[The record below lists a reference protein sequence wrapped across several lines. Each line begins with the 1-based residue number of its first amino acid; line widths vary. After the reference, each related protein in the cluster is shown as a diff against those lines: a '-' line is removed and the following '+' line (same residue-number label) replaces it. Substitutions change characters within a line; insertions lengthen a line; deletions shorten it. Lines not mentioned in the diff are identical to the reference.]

1 MSAPALPPIL
11 ILEDEE
17 LVRLALAE
25 ELSDAGLVVHDAR
38 SVEDAR
44 ALFNAHPEIGI
55 VVTDITLKG
64 EEGGLEFCDFVLAAR
79 PALRQAYARARE
91 LKTGYAMNDKHM
103 TLFPWEDI
111 QRNMIVT

>member
-64 EEGGLEFCDFVLAAR
+64 EEGGLEFCDFVRAAR
-79 PALRQAYARARE
+79 PACRIVIGSGRHMAPNRVPGALFMMKPFEAADLLRLLGA
-91 LKTGYAMNDKHM
+91 
-103 TLFPWEDI
+103 
-111 QRNMIVT
+111 